1 MLLEFKGMRPNV
13 EKAAFIADNCT
24 IAGDVTVGRGSSVWF
39 YAVIRA
45 EVAPITIGALSN
57 VQDHCM
63 VHADYDC
70 PVRIGDLSA
79 VVTGLILAL
88 NLPSGAPWWLAVV
101 GSAFAIVI
109 VKGLFGG
116 LGDNFINPA
125 LAARALLLASWPKF
139 MTAWTMPGPD
149 AVSTATPLVNGG
161 SYTTIQLFLG
171 QIPGSIGEVCKV
183 AILIGFAWLLF
194 TKAISWRIPVTMVAS
209 AFLFSWIFG
218 GDPVATVL
226 SGGLLFGA
234 VFMATDYVTCPMS
247 SLGQLIYA
255 ACAGLLVVV
264 IRNWGRY
271 PEGVTYA
278 ILLMNAASPLL
289 DHFIRRRVYGHD
301 KEAKT

>member
-1 MLLEFKGMRPNV
+1 MKLNLTSAPHVHSKQSTRTLMLHVIIALLPC
-13 EKAAFIADNCT
+13 AAFGVWQFGLPALMLML
-24 IAGDVTVGRGSSVWF
+24 VSVLS
-39 YAVIRA
+39 AVLFEFLWQKLTGI
-45 EVAPITIGALSN
+45 
-57 VQDHCM
+57 Q
-63 VHADYDC
+63 
-70 PVRIGDLSA
+70 VRIGDLSA

-183 AILIGFAWLLF
+183 AILIGFAWLLC

-301 KEAKT
+301 KEAKA